1 MTQIE
6 LIDRL
11 CAVNTLLTDIVRE
24 QAEIMAQHGIEAIQT
39 QDEATDRLDDLFGKH
54 KRAEDENDAI
64 EAALRNYI
72 WRRKKKMAIE
82 VSLLLSGVSI
92 AFAIFFGIST
102 RNRNV
107 KKDTQDEARED
118 ATILTKLE
126 NIQNTMIEVKSEM
139 GSYRNEMKEIREYYI
154 RASESLK
161 QLHKRVDRIDKIIDE
176 SHPHQYIEE

>member
-39 QDEATDRLDDLFGKH
+39 QDEATGRLDDLSGKS

-72 WRRKKKMAIE
+72 
-82 VSLLLSGVSI
+82 
-92 AFAIFFGIST
+92 
-102 RNRNV
+102 
-107 KKDTQDEARED
+107 
-118 ATILTKLE
+118 
-126 NIQNTMIEVKSEM
+126 
-139 GSYRNEMKEIREYYI
+139 
-154 RASESLK
+154 
-161 QLHKRVDRIDKIIDE
+161 
-176 SHPHQYIEE
+176 

>member
-1 MTQIE
+1 MT
-6 LIDRL
+6 
-11 CAVNTLLTDIVRE
+11 
-24 QAEIMAQHGIEAIQT
+24 
-39 QDEATDRLDDLFGKH
+39 
-54 KRAEDENDAI
+54 
-64 EAALRNYI
+64 
-72 WRRKKKMAIE
+72 IE

-154 RASESLK
+154 RASERLE
-161 QLHKRVDRIDKIIDE
+161 QLHERVDRIDKIIDE

>member
-1 MTQIE
+1 MT
-6 LIDRL
+6 
-11 CAVNTLLTDIVRE
+11 
-24 QAEIMAQHGIEAIQT
+24 
-39 QDEATDRLDDLFGKH
+39 
-54 KRAEDENDAI
+54 
-64 EAALRNYI
+64 
-72 WRRKKKMAIE
+72 IE

-107 KKDTQDEARED
+107 KKDTQDE
-118 ATILTKLE
+118 TILTKLE

>member
-39 QDEATDRLDDLFGKH
+39 QDEATDRLKRRIKPDICTFGKR

-72 WRRKKKMAIE
+72 
-82 VSLLLSGVSI
+82 
-92 AFAIFFGIST
+92 
-102 RNRNV
+102 
-107 KKDTQDEARED
+107 
-118 ATILTKLE
+118 
-126 NIQNTMIEVKSEM
+126 
-139 GSYRNEMKEIREYYI
+139 
-154 RASESLK
+154 
-161 QLHKRVDRIDKIIDE
+161 
-176 SHPHQYIEE
+176 